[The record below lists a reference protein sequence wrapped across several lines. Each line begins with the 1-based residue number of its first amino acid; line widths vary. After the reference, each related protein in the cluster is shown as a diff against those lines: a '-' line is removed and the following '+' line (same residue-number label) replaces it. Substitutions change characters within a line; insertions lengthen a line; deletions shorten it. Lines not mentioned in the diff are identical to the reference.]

1 MLSHALCRDEESPPL
16 GLSYDLGERV
26 PWTPPEAIGAMLA
39 PIGGQGL
46 DKSIR
51 VDSVSISARNGER
64 F

>member
-1 MLSHALCRDEESPPL
+1 MLSQALCRGEERPPL

-39 PIGGQGL
+39 LGGQGL
-46 DKSIR
+46 DKSIK